1 MYCEYVYRNYA
12 LKVKARKLI
21 NLKKGKL
28 DAADQS
34 PRVDFLSTLCSNEA
48 EIDSEEKFQI
58 LFLHYLV

>member
-1 MYCEYVYRNYA
+1 M
-12 LKVKARKLI
+12 KVKVRKLI

-34 PRVDFLSTLCSNEA
+34 PSVDFLSNLCSNEA

-58 LFLHYLV
+58 LFLHSHF

>member
-1 MYCEYVYRNYA
+1 M
-12 LKVKARKLI
+12 KVKVRKLI

-34 PRVDFLSTLCSNEA
+34 PSFDFSSTLYSNKA

-58 LFLHYLV
+58 LFLHSHF